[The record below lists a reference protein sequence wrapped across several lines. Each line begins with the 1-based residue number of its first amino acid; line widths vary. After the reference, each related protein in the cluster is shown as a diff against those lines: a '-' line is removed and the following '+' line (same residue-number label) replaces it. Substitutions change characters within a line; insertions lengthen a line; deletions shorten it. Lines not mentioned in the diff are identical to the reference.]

1 MEQITDPIAAQKDK
15 KKTILSW
22 SLYDF
27 ANSVFATT
35 IMAGFAPSFFRS
47 YWAAGALDSS
57 EITFWWGAINSI
69 ASLIIVFIAPFL
81 GTVADKMGGKKKF
94 LFTFALLGILSTG
107 LLFVVAAGQWIFA
120 LIMYGLGVLGFSGA
134 NIFYDSLLPAVAS
147 EKKIDYVSSLGF
159 SLGYIGGGLLFVV
172 NIAMYMFMPDVIG
185 LRLSF
190 ITVAVWWAGFSIPIM
205 LFVKE
210 PKPVDLGITV
220 GEAFKQGW
228 RQVWI
233 TLKHIRK
240 LKYVALF
247 LLGYWL
253 YIDGVDTIIR
263 MAIDY
268 GGSIFEEQGLDV
280 TIYLMAALLV
290 TQFVAFPGTLLFNK
304 YAEKVGIK
312 NGVLTAI
319 GAYCV
324 ITLLGYFM
332 GEVWHFFALA
342 VMIGLF
348 QGGIQALSRSLYSR
362 LIPEKQAGEF
372 YGFFNML
379 GKFAA
384 VIGPVMMG
392 AITVATG
399 DIRNGILSLLVLFI
413 LGGLLLWKV
422 DMEAG
427 AKMAREYEPE
437 D

>member
-1 MEQITDPIAAQKDK
+1 
-15 KKTILSW
+15 
-22 SLYDF
+22 
-27 ANSVFATT
+27 
-35 IMAGFAPSFFRS
+35 
-47 YWAAGALDSS
+47 
-57 EITFWWGAINSI
+57 
-69 ASLIIVFIAPFL
+69 
-81 GTVADKMGGKKKF
+81 
-94 LFTFALLGILSTG
+94 
-107 LLFVVAAGQWIFA
+107 
-120 LIMYGLGVLGFSGA
+120 MYGLGVLGFSGA

-159 SLGYIGGGLLFVV
+159 SLGYIGGGLLFVI

-233 TLKHIRK
+233 TIKHIRK

-247 LLGYWL
+247 LAGYWL

-268 GGSIFEEQGLDV
+268 GESIFEEQGLDV

>member
-1 MEQITDPIAAQKDK
+1 MT
-15 KKTILSW
+15 
-22 SLYDF
+22 
-27 ANSVFATT
+27 
-35 IMAGFAPSFFRS
+35 
-47 YWAAGALDSS
+47 
-57 EITFWWGAINSI
+57 
-69 ASLIIVFIAPFL
+69 
-81 GTVADKMGGKKKF
+81 
-94 LFTFALLGILSTG
+94 
-107 LLFVVAAGQWIFA
+107 
-120 LIMYGLGVLGFSGA
+120 
-134 NIFYDSLLPAVAS
+134 
-147 EKKIDYVSSLGF
+147 
-159 SLGYIGGGLLFVV
+159 
-172 NIAMYMFMPDVIG
+172 
-185 LRLSF
+185 
-190 ITVAVWWAGFSIPIM
+190 
-205 LFVKE
+205 FVKE
-210 PKPVDLGITV
+210 PKPADPEITTL
-220 GEAFKQGW
+220 EAFKQGW

-240 LKYVALF
+240 LKYVVLF

-268 GGSIFEEQGLDV
+268 GESIFEEQGLDV

-379 GKFAA
+379 GKFAGSCPQDLTTEELMNEPDFGDMTRDEYNNRPSYDPEPRLTTA
-384 VIGPVMMG
+384 RRIAKRLQARVIDVNLPDD
-392 AITVATG
+392 A
-399 DIRNGILSLLVLFI
+399 
-413 LGGLLLWKV
+413 
-422 DMEAG
+422 
-427 AKMAREYEPE
+427 EPGE
-437 D
+437 IY